1 MLVQARIGQCFLSL
15 RNFCVIDLYWR
26 AAEHIRNIARG
37 HNRWEF
43 PKPLSYYY
51 PQVPLDF
58 SFRRYNCERLC
69 NRLGRVKRFHNWRE
83 PIPEGYFPKLDSLVA
98 SRTWPA
104 RPAGAILKD
113 INRPVDQ
120 LNFDLQDLERWRDRI
135 YEAIHTGSII
145 NPRGERVPLTE
156 FGGVDVLGN
165 IMEASILSANP
176 NVYGDLHNLGHVAI
190 SYCHDPDHRYLV
202 MLRACDHR
210 RNALTFGENS
220 LIPLTSALTVNVST
234 LRGY

>member
-1 MLVQARIGQCFLSL
+1 MS
-15 RNFCVIDLYWR
+15 IDR
-26 AAEHIRNIARG
+26 TFANIAWGNFRG
-37 HNRWEF
+37 PCR
-43 PKPLSYYY
+43 YYSHSAWF
-51 PQVPLDF
+51 L

-83 PIPEGYFPKLDSLVA
+83 PIPEGYFSKLDSLVA

-104 RPAGAILKD
+104 RSAGAMLKD

-135 YEAIHTGSII
+135 YEAIHTGAYIY
-145 NPRGERVPLTE
+145 PRGERVPLTE

-165 IMEASILSANP
+165 IMEASILSPNQ

-202 MLRACDHR
+202 
-210 RNALTFGENS
+210 T
-220 LIPLTSALTVNVST
+220 
-234 LRGY
+234 GYATMQPCAVIIAKSSIWK

>member
-1 MLVQARIGQCFLSL
+1 MSICCNTFLFSNIKEFSSSIYVEHSDIAWGVTDGNFRGLCIIIRI
-15 RNFCVIDLYWR
+15 
-26 AAEHIRNIARG
+26 
-37 HNRWEF
+37 
-43 PKPLSYYY
+43 
-51 PQVPLDF
+51 PLDL

-83 PIPEGYFPKLDSLVA
+83 PIPEAYFPKLDSLVA

-104 RPAGAILKD
+104 RPAGAVLKD

-135 YEAIHTGSII
+135 YEAIHTGAYI

-165 IMEASILSANP
+165 IMEASILSPNQ

-202 MLRACDHR
+202 MRYTRL
-210 RNALTFGENS
+210 
-220 LIPLTSALTVNVST
+220 
-234 LRGY
+234 

>member
-1 MLVQARIGQCFLSL
+1 MS
-15 RNFCVIDLYWR
+15 N
-26 AAEHIRNIARG
+26 IRGYIARG
-37 HNRWEF
+37 DFRG
-43 PKPLSYYY
+43 PCRYY
-51 PQVPLDF
+51 PAFRLISL
-58 SFRRYNCERLC
+58 SFRRYNIERLC

-83 PIPEGYFPKLDSLVA
+83 PIPEGYFSKLDSLVA

-104 RPAGAILKD
+104 RPAGAVLKD

-135 YEAIHTGSII
+135 YEAIHTGAYI

-165 IMEASILSANP
+165 IMEASILSPNQ

-202 MLRACDHR
+202 
-210 RNALTFGENS
+210 
-220 LIPLTSALTVNVST
+220 
-234 LRGY
+234 

>member
-1 MLVQARIGQCFLSL
+1 
-15 RNFCVIDLYWR
+15 
-26 AAEHIRNIARG
+26 
-37 HNRWEF
+37 
-43 PKPLSYYY
+43 
-51 PQVPLDF
+51 
-58 SFRRYNCERLC
+58 
-69 NRLGRVKRFHNWRE
+69 VKRFHNWRE
-83 PIPEGYFPKLDSLVA
+83 PIPEAYFPKLDSLVA
-98 SRTWPA
+98 SRSWPA

-135 YEAIHTGSII
+135 YEVIHTGAYV

-165 IMEASILSANP
+165 IMEASILSPNP

-202 MLRACDHR
+202 TL
-210 RNALTFGENS
+210 LYNS
-220 LIPLTSALTVNVST
+220 PNRVFNTNYFPSHHLPLTDDVSRQIGALSVFLARNISLVEPGTRSLRECVSSFRVKRIDT
-234 LRGY
+234 